1 MPYSSA
7 TLLVDYITHYRDY
20 PCFGHALA
28 YAWWMCSS
36 YGVCF
41 GRRRVVVLGS
51 RAVVEMITGVNVCVG
66 GRVVV
71 VVVKAR
77 ALQGCSSSRLARV
90 VAHF

>member
-1 MPYSSA
+1 
-7 TLLVDYITHYRDY
+7 
-20 PCFGHALA
+20 
-28 YAWWMCSS
+28 MCSS

-51 RAVVEMITGVNVCVG
+51 RAARAVVEMITGVNVCVG

-71 VVVKAR
+71 VVVVKAR
-77 ALQGCSSSRLARV
+77 ALQGCSGSCRARV